1 MATSLPRFE
10 TMGAQFADLPRVS
23 TASQEIGM
31 QQQQVRMQQFDQ
43 IGRAVDRMTAYFQ
56 DVAVT
61 QAEKEAR
68 KYAIENPLTKEHI
81 DFATQTGIGLQVKGA
96 GGAFQRV
103 YEETQAQL
111 LSSELQLEGQRQI
124 ANFAAQIKAGATVDP
139 EEVRIQLKDLVDGYS
154 STLLALDPKESIRL
168 RSALT
173 VAGNQV
179 YKEANDRQILLQRE
193 FADAKYAQTVNA
205 VAPLI
210 ETYLKQAGSID
221 PATQQPINVDALIE
235 VQRKPF
241 YGSIAVTGS
250 SKHLEAF
257 NKMVADAKINALS
270 SLSTSPE
277 FATTAGQALAKVE
290 KGDFG
295 NMSNVYKGLTDTD
308 KKIVID
314 RTLKRYS
321 NAEAARKIDQANLD
335 LLNKEKGNTLSIELL
350 NPKTTTARR
359 REIVT
364 ALVAIDQMT
373 FEQADA
379 ALKPKSATDNPQLEV
394 SLYQQIRNGQITNLG
409 QLSPFAGALSNR
421 QYEQLGRSIVDIQYR
436 TAVDFI
442 NLSAG
447 ITDNMI
453 NPGQDKIN
461 QKNGFMQNFQ
471 RLMSTQ
477 VKNEQGVLVYPEPSV
492 AARQAVKEYGEDK
505 SVREKEDA
513 RKGARDAITR
523 LMEVK
528 KIPMPGVPIEQID
541 PSKVR
546 GLSSSEVEALKRQIN
561 IYKNNL

>member
-1 MATSLPRFE
+1 
-10 TMGAQFADLPRVS
+10 MGAQFADLPRVS
-23 TASQEIGM
+23 TASQEIGA

-81 DFATQTGIGLQVKGA
+81 DFATSTGIGLQVKGA

-124 ANFAAQIKAGATVDP
+124 ANFAAQIKAGANVDP
-139 EEVRIQLKDLVDGYS
+139 ENVRLQLKDLVDGYS

-179 YKEANDRQILLQRE
+179 YKEANDRQLLLQRE
-193 FADAKYAQTVNA
+193 FADAKYANEVKNA
-205 VAPLI
+205 APLI

-221 PATQQPINVDALIE
+221 PTTQQPINVDALIE
-235 VQRKPF
+235 VHRKPF
-241 YGSIAVTGS
+241 LGSVFVTGS

-257 NKMVADAKINALS
+257 NKMVADAKIDALS

-277 FATTAGQALAKVE
+277 FATTAGQAFAKVE

-295 NMSNVYKGLTDTD
+295 NMSSVYKGLTDTD

-335 LLNKEKGNTLSIELL
+335 LLNREKGNTLSIELL

-359 REIVT
+359 REIVNT
-364 ALVAIDQMT
+364 LISINQMT
-373 FEQADA
+373 FEQGDA
-379 ALKPKSATDNPQLEV
+379 ALKPKGATDNPQLET
-394 SLYQQIRNGQITNLG
+394 SLYQQIRNGQITTLG
-409 QLSPFAGALSNR
+409 QLSPFASGLSNR
-421 QYEQLGRSIVDIQYR
+421 QYESLGRSIADIQYR
-436 TAVDFI
+436 NAVE
-442 NLSAG
+442 NLTLAAG
-447 ITDNMI
+447 ITDNMA
-453 NPGQDKIN
+453 NPGAERVAQKEGYLRQFQKI
-461 QKNGFMQNFQ
+461 
-471 RLMSTQ
+471 LSTP
-477 VKNEQGVLVYPEPSV
+477 VKNEQGVLVYPEP
-492 AARQAVKEYGEDK
+492 AAAAEAAKKAYNSDKTVTEKQTTRENAKAAISRTLQA
-505 SVREKEDA
+505 
-513 RKGARDAITR
+513 KGIA
-523 LMEVK
+523 
-528 KIPMPGVPIEQID
+528 MPAVPVEQID
-541 PSKVR
+541 VNTLR
-546 GLSSSEVEALKRQIN
+546 GLTPVERERIQMQI
-561 IYKNNL
+561 KTFKDNL